1 MLAHLSHWIM
11 FAALAQAPAESAL
24 LKAVPADV
32 DVAIRTRGVEAT
44 RDDLI
49 AMVKAMDAQW
59 GNMAEGMLA
68 GPLAELREKH
78 GAHASKT
85 PFITMLRLPD
95 PGGDGGPPA
104 FAVVIPTDDYK
115 GDDQGAFRR

>member
-11 FAALAQAPAESAL
+11 FAALAQAPAEAAL

-49 AMVKAMDAQW
+49 AMVKAMDPEW

-68 GPLAELREKH
+68 GPLAQLREKH

-85 PFITMLRLPD
+85 PFFTLLRLGDAGRRRRTAAFRRRDPD
-95 PGGDGGPPA
+95 GRLQGRA
-104 FAVVIPTDDYK
+104 
-115 GDDQGAFRR
+115 QGAFRR